1 MVPHPPAR
9 MNGIRGRMTYDKDF
23 QTWFSIAFPEI
34 ESQIGIYRAEY
45 ASQNE
50 DSLQEIEIT
59 D

>member
-1 MVPHPPAR
+1 
-9 MNGIRGRMTYDKDF
+9 MNGIRGRMTFDKDF

-50 DSLQEIEIT
+50 ENLQEISIE